1 MCLNNYVYQ
10 FHLNFLQAVSFNG
23 YYFELQRIRNRYV
36 LHSWCEF
43 SNQIKSL
50 LLSHCQETTH
60 CNIKDKTCPV
70 IGRHSVLQLIHP
82 SHENFVREI
91 HLIGCVV
98 KKQTK
103 TVLLTQGSCQVPL
116 TRIAWQGMRLAE
128 MIRKFEVTA
137 RSICSSNFLFI

>member
-98 KKQTK
+98 KKTNQNSATYPRFMSSP
-103 TVLLTQGSCQVPL
+103 TDSHC
-116 TRIAWQGMRLAE
+116 LA
-128 MIRKFEVTA
+128 RHAF
-137 RSICSSNFLFI
+137 SGDD